1 MPEDVMMVDAPAGTD
16 DAGPIARLEKEVS
29 KLRGENA
36 ELRKRSVQEM
46 RVGRRHIHVEDY
58 FRAYKMIKEGRI
70 DDALFEMEK
79 ILDDTAGSTGAYL
92 STGWRGWI

>member
-1 MPEDVMMVDAPAGTD
+1 MPEDVMMVDAPAAPD
-16 DAGPIARLEKEVS
+16 DAGEIARLQKECDALRS
-29 KLRGENA
+29 KNEALK
-36 ELRKRSVQEM
+36 KRATQEM
-46 RVGRRHIHVEDY
+46 RMGNRTIRVEDY
-58 FRAYKMIKEGRI
+58 FHAYKMIKEGRI